1 VRSSAPQPHKFFHS
15 VTAISLSKENAAL
28 FYRYLLHRMQQLT
41 KDEKNGK
48 EIPMLLCQAQ
58 GGNSTF
64 LLRSPAEIREELSA
78 MEESVAS
85 AKEKLARLTFIR
97 EELFELV
104 LPEEIKSL
112 LEQELL
118 DRITVL
124 RDEVDEMA
132 SDVYALSEELEE
144 ALYLL
149 FR

>member
-1 VRSSAPQPHKFFHS
+1 
-15 VTAISLSKENAAL
+15 
-28 FYRYLLHRMQQLT
+28 
-41 KDEKNGK
+41 
-48 EIPMLLCQAQ
+48 
-58 GGNSTF
+58 
-64 LLRSPAEIREELSA
+64 